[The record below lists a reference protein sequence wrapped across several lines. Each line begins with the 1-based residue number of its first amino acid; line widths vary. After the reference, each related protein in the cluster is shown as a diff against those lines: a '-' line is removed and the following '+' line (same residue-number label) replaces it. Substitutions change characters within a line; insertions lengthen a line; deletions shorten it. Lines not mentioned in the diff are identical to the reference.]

1 MNYFMETIELKG
13 QYSHYEN
20 ENRRLH
26 IHLNKL
32 IKMNREKMNS
42 QNFVRQ
48 EEDDSTFDLNKKN
61 DQNPNDHNISYD
73 GNQVD
78 FLNFVNLQ
86 KNLGYRNTK
95 KNCYGFAMGNRS

>member
-32 IKMNREKMNS
+32 IKMNREKMTS
-42 QNFVRQ
+42 QNFVRL
-48 EEDDSTFDLNKKN
+48 EEDDSTFDINKKN

-73 GNQVD
+73 ANQVD

-86 KNLGYRNTK
+86 KI
-95 KNCYGFAMGNRS
+95 